1 MARKV
6 EQPNLSLAEIEIL
19 KERIGN
25 MTPQEQEIVASEL
38 QSSVMENELAIRR
51 ATMGSAVYNIA
62 SEIRKIGV
70 VWAQ

>member
-1 MARKV
+1 MARRVK
-6 EQPNLSLAEIEIL
+6 QPDLSLAEVEIL

-25 MTPQEQEIVASEL
+25 MTPEEQEVVASQLNSSIMEKEL
-38 QSSVMENELAIRR
+38 SIRR
-51 ATMGSAVYNIA
+51 ATMGSAAYNIA

>member
-6 EQPNLSLAEIEIL
+6 EQPDLSLAEIEII

-51 ATMGSAVYNIA
+51 ATMGNAVYNIA